1 MISKRFLFTCNY
13 QEDWKA
19 HWNINQEHFCF
30 PLIASAFVDPA
41 KLSSFYQELIT
52 PLIKCP
58 VKVLDLMQP
67 PRKHIV
73 K

>member
-1 MISKRFLFTCNY
+1 MLGSFFVVLCCSFACV
-13 QEDWKA
+13 
-19 HWNINQEHFCF
+19 EHFCF

-41 KLSSFYQELIT
+41 KLGSFYQELIT